1 MASLMRKKHATDA
14 FFALVQSGLWE
25 TDAQMASFGKIDFGE
40 ILRIAK
46 EQLVVGLVAAGV
58 EHIIDVKVPQV
69 SALNVAGEVLQ
80 IEQRNKAMNLFV
92 ASVIEKMRA
101 AGIYTLLVKGQG
113 VAQSYKRP
121 LWRACGDVDFF
132 LSDEDYEKAKNFLV
146 PYASEVE
153 IEFKGSKHLGLTI
166 DGWEVELHGSLRVG
180 MPSKINRVLD
190 DIKADTFRS
199 GNVRSWMNGQTQVF
213 MLGRE
218 NDVVYVFVHFFNHFY
233 KGGIGLRQI
242 CDWCRLLY
250 TFRDSLN
257 LELLESRIKEM
268 GLIGEWKAFGAFAVE
283 YLGMPI
289 DAMPL
294 LETNDGID
302 ANLKRKAELIKDFVM
317 EVGNFG
323 HNRDNSYFQ
332 KQSYFVQKC
341 ISAWRRVKDL
351 CRHARIFPAN
361 SLRFFFGIM
370 WNGVVSAARG
380 E

>member
-25 TDAQMASFGKIDFGE
+25 TDAQMASFGIIDFGE

-153 IEFKGSKHLGLTI
+153 IEFKGSKHLGMTI

-294 LETNDGID
+294 LEINGGIN

-332 KQSYFVQKC
+332 KHSYFVQKC